1 MFKLLLGEI
10 QLNVVMGNTIYKC
23 HMIGISLTFGS
34 VVLLTLG
41 GPTYIA
47 QHISHGGAMFAQGKF
62 SYHM

>member
-1 MFKLLLGEI
+1 M
-10 QLNVVMGNTIYKC
+10 VMGNTIYKC

-41 GPTYIA
+41 GPTCIA